1 MSEDEQRVVVRVAV
15 RSTQAIRQ
23 GVKFSL
29 PSDKDTPIDVAAD
42 TVLAK
47 VSQEDP
53 RLYNRPLAA
62 LHCETNV
69 PFT

>member
-1 MSEDEQRVVVRVAV
+1 VVVRVAV

-29 PSDKDTPIDVAAD
+29 PSDKDTPLDVAAD

-53 RLYNRPLAA
+53 RLSLTHLHKPITHAAA
-62 LHCETNV
+62 LH
-69 PFT
+69 